1 MTTSSARQMALLLDS
16 ATAAVRN
23 GVPVQKV
30 PIKAERT
37 LSRWSSRASALVGA
51 QPDRI
56 GAADQSL

>member
-1 MTTSSARQMALLLDS
+1 MALLLDS

-23 GVPVQKV
+23 GVPAQKV
-30 PIKAERT
+30 AIKAERT